1 MLLRDKYH
9 LPGLK
14 VYICLEIN
22 SLAITTIKTQQKE
35 PKNQQLRYWKLY
47 RYMHFF
53 KKEHQNLIREEKNVL
68 TSDKNSDRLTISLT

>member
-14 VYICLEIN
+14 IYICLEIN
-22 SLAITTIKTQQKE
+22 SLAVTTIKTQQKE
-35 PKNQQLRYWKLY
+35 PKNQQLHYWKLY

-53 KKEHQNLIREEKNVL
+53 KKRTPEFREEKNVL
-68 TSDKNSDRLTISLT
+68 TSDKNS